1 MAISKKQGRD
11 IARLINQLEV
21 ATMLI
26 SDGLQQ
32 NDIKK
37 IDLFVNSYNEAAA
50 QLRALNI
57 NVNDRG

>member
-1 MAISKKQGRD
+1 MAISKKQGRN
-11 IARLINQLEV
+11 IARIINQLEV

-37 IDLFVNSYNEAAA
+37 IDLFVSSYNEAAA